1 MKSLSRILKSSIIQV
16 GAKKKLEFKIV
27 HSVAEKKQIK
37 EERDV
42 EKELEIL
49 NKNKLEETEKLA
61 KDKMH
66 QATIQAQKIITDAHE
81 DAEQIYEDA
90 KKDGHDKGYLEGY
103 AAGEKKAEE
112 LIQEAL
118 EIKNMLIQT
127 KKELIKNV
135 EKDCIELVIKTLE
148 KILYQKID
156 DSEETI
162 IGLIKGALEKCTYTE
177 SLVLRVSPQD
187 YQYTFSVKDKILCLV
202 ENVDTIQIKQD
213 ASLKKGSCILD
224 TISGSIDSSIHTQFA
239 QVKSM
244 FEDFLKNR

>member
-1 MKSLSRILKSSIIQV
+1 
-16 GAKKKLEFKIV
+16 
-27 HSVAEKKQIK
+27 
-37 EERDV
+37 
-42 EKELEIL
+42 
-49 NKNKLEETEKLA
+49 
-61 KDKMH
+61 
-66 QATIQAQKIITDAHE
+66 
-81 DAEQIYEDA
+81 
-90 KKDGHDKGYLEGY
+90 
-103 AAGEKKAEE
+103 
-112 LIQEAL
+112 
-118 EIKNMLIQT
+118 MLIQT

-135 EKDCIELVIKTLE
+135 EKECIELVIKTLE
-148 KILYQKID
+148 KILCKKID
-156 DSEETI
+156 DSEETV

-187 YQYTFSVKDKILCLV
+187 YQYTLSVKDKILCLV